1 MALSD
6 VALCKKNHVVFNV
19 QNDLVIIDA
28 SKSCLAIIDVIV
40 CLAILAEKWTFQ
52 HRGESSDR
60 SNLPLL
66 LRAWFLIYVAVVV
79 V

>member
-28 SKSCLAIIDVIV
+28 SKSCLAIIGVIV
-40 CLAILAEKWTFQ
+40 LCLAILDLSAP
-52 HRGESSDR
+52 RGSSDR
-60 SNLPLL
+60 SNLPLGY
-66 LRAWFLIYVAVVV
+66 RPGF
-79 V
+79 